1 VGDQFE
7 GRAEERIVGQAE
19 PESLTLRA
27 DYKSSFPT
35 FYANFAVVSHTPE
48 DLTVDFCL
56 IAPPINV
63 NAQEKTL
70 SAPVVARVMIPPGMA
85 DGLVK
90 AIQTQLSKQ
99 SQEREARSM
108 IVATQRKEADPH
120 A

>member
-1 VGDQFE
+1 VDEQSG
-7 GRAEERIVGQAE
+7 GREEEQIIGEAQ
-19 PESLTLRA
+19 PESLMFRA

-63 NAQEKTL
+63 NTQEKTV
-70 SAPVVARVMIPPGMA
+70 SAPVVVRVMVPPGMA

-90 AIQTQLSKQ
+90 AIQAQLTKQ
-99 SQEREARSM
+99 NQEREQGSM
-108 IVATQRKEADPH
+108 IIATQRKEADPH